1 MQIFLAAFIT
11 CLIVILYQD
20 EIENIS
26 CRFRS
31 VLNVNATDQKKFR
44 ESETHYSIS
53 SMTQDSKFVSQTY

>member
-31 VLNVNATDQKKFR
+31 VLNVNETDQKKF
-44 ESETHYSIS
+44 
-53 SMTQDSKFVSQTY
+53 